1 MEYNKVCGRW
11 VSSHETRE
19 QKEYNSWVFQDLFNQ
34 YEAEGDSFLDY
45 IITSDV
51 VLPLWAT
58 VKMAVHGVVTYEFPI
73 LEKVQ
78 DAALSG

>member
-1 MEYNKVCGRW
+1 ML
-11 VSSHETRE
+11 TQE
-19 QKEYNSWVFQDLFNQ
+19 QKEQHVQVCQDLLNQ
-34 YEAEGDSFLDY
+34 HEAEGDSFLDY